1 MNFSK
6 VISIDKHK
14 TIVIKSELSCDNLKD
29 FSEKLYFELKEI
41 NKISKNFK
49 NK

>member
-1 MNFSK
+1 M
-6 VISIDKHK
+6 
-14 TIVIKSELSCDNLKD
+14 ELVYLVEDEYNLKD

-49 NK
+49 IK